1 MPPRL
6 IALLAL
12 LTPAPGFADASDFDY
27 IDIGYISQNNP
38 DADGFGVM
46 ASYRFY
52 GDFFAQASYSKI
64 SLDNNSPIDV
74 DGSALMTGVGF
85 VLGENETGSFL
96 VKAAYVREDVE
107 IAGLTVFD
115 AESGYHI
122 GLGIRLNT
130 SYRSEL
136 SLDVAYRDLDII
148 DGILYQGQLVFD
160 FTRPVSGVLMLGG
173 TDLSDST
180 FFAAGIRINF

>member
-1 MPPRL
+1 
-6 IALLAL
+6 
-12 LTPAPGFADASDFDY
+12 
-27 IDIGYISQNNP
+27 
-38 DADGFGVM
+38 M

-64 SLDNNSPIDV
+64 SLDNNSSIDV

-96 VKAAYVREDVE
+96 VKAAYVREDVK
-107 IAGLTVFD
+107 IAGITVFD
-115 AESGYHI
+115 AESGYDI

-148 DGILYQGQLVFD
+148 DGIFYQGQLVFD

-173 TDLSDST
+173 DDLSDST